1 MKFSPKYTAKIPFG
15 LFFALLLFSCKAQQV
30 QSTDFTPEFA
40 FTKGIEGPAVD
51 KNGNLYAVNFQEQGT
66 IGIVDASGKGSVFVT
81 LPEGST
87 GNGIRFDKTGNMFIA
102 DYTGHNV
109 LQIKKDS
116 KNVTVWAHNPN
127 MSQPNDLAIA
137 PNGTIYLSDPN
148 WAENTGRIWMVNED
162 KKIILLEENMG
173 TANGIEVS
181 PDGKN
186 LYVNESVQ
194 RKVWRYDI
202 NTDGSV
208 SNKTKFLSFE
218 DFGMDGM
225 RCDSKGNL
233 YITRYDKGTVAIVSP
248 EGEIIKEVK
257 LKGKKPSNITFGGQ
271 NGKTCFVTMADRG
284 CFESFPA
291 LHEGNYFNQ
300 VH

>member
-1 MKFSPKYTAKIPFG
+1 MKFSPKIHTYTLVGIMA
-15 LFFALLLFSCKAQQV
+15 FALLASCKAQQV
-30 QSTDFTPEFA
+30 ESADFTPEFA

-51 KNGNLYAVNFQEQGT
+51 REGNLYAVNFHEQGT
-66 IGIVDASGKGSVFVT
+66 IGMVDVKGNASIFVT
-81 LPEGST
+81 LPEGSI
-87 GNGIRFDKTGNMFIA
+87 GNGIRFDRAGNMFIA

-109 LQIKKDS
+109 LQIKKGS
-116 KNVTVWAHNPN
+116 KEVKVWAHNPT

-148 WAENTGRIWMVNED
+148 WAESTGRIWRVNDD
-162 KKIILLEENMG
+162 KEIILLEENMG

-181 PDGKN
+181 PDGKT

-194 RKVWRYDI
+194 RNVWRYDI
-202 NTDGSV
+202 TEDGGL

-248 EGEIIKEVK
+248 EGQIIKEVK

-284 CFESFPA
+284 SIESFPA
-291 LHEGNYFNQ
+291 LHPGNYYNQ
-300 VH
+300 IH

>member
-1 MKFSPKYTAKIPFG
+1 MKFSPRIHTHSLFG
-15 LFFALLLFSCKAQQV
+15 ILAFALLASCKAQQV
-30 QSTDFTPEFA
+30 ESTDFTPEFG

-51 KNGNLYAVNFQEQGT
+51 KEGNLYAVNFQEQGT
-66 IGIVDASGKGSVFVT
+66 IGRVDVKGNARVFVT
-81 LPEGST
+81 LPEGSI
-87 GNGIRFDKTGNMFIA
+87 GNGIRFDRVGNMFIA

-109 LQIKKDS
+109 LQIKKGS
-116 KNVTVWAHNPN
+116 KEVKVWAHNPA
-127 MSQPNDLAIA
+127 MSQPNDLALA

-148 WAENTGRIWMVNED
+148 WAESTGRIWRVNKD
-162 KKIILLEENMG
+162 KEIILLEENMG

-181 PDGKN
+181 PDGKT

-194 RKVWRYDI
+194 RNVWRYDI
-202 NTDGSV
+202 AEDGGI
-208 SNKTKFLSFE
+208 SNKTKFLTFE

-225 RCDSKGNL
+225 RCDVKGNL

-248 EGEIIKEVK
+248 EGQIIKEVK

-284 CFESFPA
+284 SIEAFPA
-291 LHEGNYFNQ
+291 LHPGNYYNQ
-300 VH
+300 IH